1 MVVVGHRG
9 LELIVRQLVLGRDL
23 ILRSL
28 AFQVAFLSAAGVAA
42 RFGTHAL
49 AAHQIMLQLWNFLT
63 LVLDS
68 LAIAAQALIG
78 AALGGKT
85 VTAARRAGLKITW
98 YSAIF
103 ALGLAA
109 VFAVFSGW
117 IPRLFTDDAGVL
129 DTIAT
134 PWWLLLIMIVLGGVL
149 FAFDGVLLGAGDVAF
164 LRTITIGSVLVGFL
178 PGVWIAYL
186 VDGGLTGIW
195 CGLLAFIGLRTA
207 AVVYRFQ
214 SMKWAVIDS

>member
-1 MVVVGHRG
+1 
-9 LELIVRQLVLGRDL
+9 
-23 ILRSL
+23 
-28 AFQVAFLSAAGVAA
+28 
-42 RFGTHAL
+42 
-49 AAHQIMLQLWNFLT
+49 
-63 LVLDS
+63 
-68 LAIAAQALIG
+68 
-78 AALGGKT
+78 
-85 VTAARRAGLKITW
+85 
-98 YSAIF
+98 
-103 ALGLAA
+103 
-109 VFAVFSGW
+109 
-117 IPRLFTDDAGVL
+117 
-129 DTIAT
+129 
-134 PWWLLLIMIVLGGVL
+134 MIVLGGVL